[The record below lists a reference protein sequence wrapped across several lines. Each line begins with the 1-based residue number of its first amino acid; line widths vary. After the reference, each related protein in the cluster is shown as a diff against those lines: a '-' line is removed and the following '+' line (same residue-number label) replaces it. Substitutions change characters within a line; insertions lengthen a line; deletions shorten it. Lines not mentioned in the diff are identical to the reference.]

1 MDWEAHIECWSRT
14 TVRLLEVQLF
24 AAQAGTVPEHDV
36 AATGF
41 FLLSVQ
47 GEATVSLSGTVYSTR
62 SAPLL
67 HGGKETEL
75 GLMPLDNEFVC
86 YFIRYQADS
95 LFPEDQESFN
105 MPYAFTP
112 YTLLPLQE
120 KCQAMDRLWQHTAP
134 LEKLEA
140 QTVFHQFVYE
150 VMRQIHSSAQ
160 GTSRPGVVTEA
171 IHYIH
176 EHYSEPIT
184 AEVLA
189 GMCSCSTSYLFRMF
203 KSQLGFGPIDYLIH
217 VRIRRSKQLLLQSNA
232 RIQEIA
238 GSVGYADV
246 YYFSRLFKKHTGCSP
261 QRFRENNK
269 HTVQNNPLHLLK
281 SSIVSGK
288 PVSHNDNENYYQLNE
303 EGDTSMFRFS
313 RPALGAA
320 LLLCSAIFLSAC
332 QTGNNTGK
340 AASEPIPTSTAVDS
354 EAANT
359 RIYKHLKGETE
370 IPVKPQ
376 RVVSLFHLGELMAL
390 GVKPVGATTFILN
403 NPLLSDVSDI
413 EDVGSTPDAEKI
425 LSLAPDLIITT
436 APFAEVVEGGY
447 EALSQIAPTLVVEQ
461 YNDPVKDVEMFGD
474 ILGKQTEAKQWNKD
488 FAAKIKESKEK
499 IAPYIEPDETFSILN
514 VRSGAVFIYGDT
526 NLGGNIVYKYLGL
539 KPTEKVEKEV
549 IHGET
554 WEISSEV
561 IPDFIGDRLILAVN
575 EGAEAELKK
584 VDKLIQNSPAGK
596 AGKIYNIDFNQ
607 FLFSDPISV
616 EQQMDIIVNL
626 LAGSST

>member
-1 MDWEAHIECWSRT
+1 M
-14 TVRLLEVQLF
+14 
-24 AAQAGTVPEHDV
+24 
-36 AATGF
+36 
-41 FLLSVQ
+41 
-47 GEATVSLSGTVYSTR
+47 
-62 SAPLL
+62 
-67 HGGKETEL
+67 
-75 GLMPLDNEFVC
+75 
-86 YFIRYQADS
+86 
-95 LFPEDQESFN
+95 
-105 MPYAFTP
+105 
-112 YTLLPLQE
+112 
-120 KCQAMDRLWQHTAP
+120 
-134 LEKLEA
+134 
-140 QTVFHQFVYE
+140 
-150 VMRQIHSSAQ
+150 
-160 GTSRPGVVTEA
+160 
-171 IHYIH
+171 
-176 EHYSEPIT
+176 
-184 AEVLA
+184 
-189 GMCSCSTSYLFRMF
+189 
-203 KSQLGFGPIDYLIH
+203 
-217 VRIRRSKQLLLQSNA
+217 
-232 RIQEIA
+232 
-238 GSVGYADV
+238 
-246 YYFSRLFKKHTGCSP
+246 
-261 QRFRENNK
+261 
-269 HTVQNNPLHLLK
+269 
-281 SSIVSGK
+281 
-288 PVSHNDNENYYQLNE
+288 
-303 EGDTSMFRFS
+303 
-313 RPALGAA
+313 
-320 LLLCSAIFLSAC
+320 
-332 QTGNNTGK
+332 
-340 AASEPIPTSTAVDS
+340 
-354 EAANT
+354 
-359 RIYKHLKGETE
+359 
-370 IPVKPQ
+370 KPQ

-575 EGAEAELKK
+575 EGAEAELKN